1 MMKLDLHIHSQYS
14 EDAFG
19 SPKEIMKSV
28 KKKGLQG
35 MAITDHNTVKA
46 RQNVLA
52 LNSKDFI
59 AIPGIEISTKDGH
72 LLGLNVSNSIPS
84 KLSVQETVELVYDD
98 GGIPIVPHLYRNMS
112 GIKPEKLSLIQN
124 KITAIEV
131 FNGCSQL
138 KTNLKTGE
146 LAEQLNLGGTGG
158 SDAHDPRYAG
168 LAYTTVD
175 ATDTSIDS
183 VLDAVEQRQTWGE
196 GTTLPFSYR
205 RDRMIL
211 SIKQFFHRGFK
222 RI

>member
-72 LLGLNVSNSIPS
+72 LLGLNVSTVIPS

-158 SDAHDPRYAG
+158 SPSTAHPR
-168 LAYTTVD
+168 
-175 ATDTSIDS
+175 
-183 VLDAVEQRQTWGE
+183 R
-196 GTTLPFSYR
+196 
-205 RDRMIL
+205 
-211 SIKQFFHRGFK
+211 
-222 RI
+222 

>member
-46 RQNVLA
+46 RQKVLA

>member
-19 SPKEIMKSV
+19 TPKDIMKSV
-28 KKKGLQG
+28 KKKGLHG
-35 MAITDHNTVKA
+35 MAITDHNTTKA
-46 RQNVLA
+46 REKVLA
-52 LNSKDFI
+52 LNNKDFI

-72 LLGLNVSNSIPS
+72 LLGLNVSTVIPS
-84 KLSVQETVELVYDD
+84 KLSVQETVELIYED

-112 GIKPEKLSLIQN
+112 GIKPEKLKLIQN
-124 KITAIEV
+124 RITAIEV

-138 KTNLKTGE
+138 KTNLRTGQ

-183 VLDAVEQRQTWGE
+183 VLDAIEQRQTWGE
-196 GTTLPFSYR
+196 GTTLPFTYR